1 MILVGMLTFGALV
14 AIACACQAT
23 TPGRRRGGNAGRMI
37 RVAGDA
43 RAISRGT
50 YGRRLARRTA
60 YRTVRRW

>member
-14 AIACACQAT
+14 AIAC
-23 TPGRRRGGNAGRMI
+23 
-37 RVAGDA
+37 
-43 RAISRGT
+43 AISRGT